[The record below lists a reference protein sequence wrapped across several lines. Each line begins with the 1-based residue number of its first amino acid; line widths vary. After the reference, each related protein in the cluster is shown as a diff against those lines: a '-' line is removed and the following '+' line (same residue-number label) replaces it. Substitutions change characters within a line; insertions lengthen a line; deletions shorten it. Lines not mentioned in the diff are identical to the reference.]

1 MVNGMEALVEA
12 HSLRD
17 QVYDILK
24 NMIILRE
31 IAPGEKVP
39 EEELCRKL
47 GVSRTPLR
55 ETLCRLEN
63 EGIVKI
69 VPRRGAFVVQQS
81 QQTVREILEIRE
93 ALEGLVARLATQ
105 NMDGPTA
112 ERIMKSL
119 AKADRIAASDPQLAK
134 YTHAD
139 IEFHALLLEACD
151 NQMLRNMMQVVNA
164 HLQLIRLRTV
174 VLPGR
179 ARKTV
184 QEHFKI
190 MEAVNRRDPD
200 QAEDL
205 MRRHIR
211 SVREVALKNIDAM
224 V

>member
-1 MVNGMEALVEA
+1 MEPLVDA

-31 IAPGEKVP
+31 IQPGKKVP

-47 GVSRTPLR
+47 GVSRTPIR

-69 VPRRGAFVVQQS
+69 IPRRGAFVVEQS
-81 QQTVREILEIRE
+81 KQTVREILEIRE

-105 NMDGPTA
+105 NMDGRTA
-112 ERIMKSL
+112 ERVRNSL
-119 AKADRIAASDPQLAK
+119 AHADRIAASDPKLAK

-139 IEFHALLLEACD
+139 IEFHDLLLKACN
-151 NQMLRNMMQVVNA
+151 NQMLQNMMQVVNA
-164 HLQLIRLRTV
+164 HLQIIRLRTV

-184 QEHFKI
+184 EEHFRI
-190 MEAVNRRDPD
+190 MEAIDRGDAD
-200 QAEDL
+200 QAEEL

-211 SVREVALKNIDAM
+211 SVRQVALENIDAM

>member
-1 MVNGMEALVEA
+1 MEALVDA
-12 HSLRD
+12 PSLRD

-31 IAPGEKVP
+31 IQPGQKVP

-47 GVSRTPLR
+47 GVSRTPIR

-63 EGIVKI
+63 EGIVRI
-69 VPRRGAFVVQQS
+69 VPRRGAFVVVQS
-81 QQTVREILEIRE
+81 KQTVREILEIRE

-105 NMDGPTA
+105 NMDAPTA

-119 AKADRIAASDPQLAK
+119 ARADRLAAAEPQPAK

-139 IEFHALLLEACD
+139 IEFHELLLKACD
-151 NQMLRNMMQVVNA
+151 NQMLHNMMQVVNA
-164 HLQLIRLRTV
+164 HLQIIRLRTV

-184 QEHFKI
+184 KEHFKI

-205 MRRHIR
+205 MRQHIR
-211 SVREVALKNIDAM
+211 SVRRVALDNIDAM

>member
-1 MVNGMEALVEA
+1 MEPRVDAP
-12 HSLRD
+12 SLRD

-31 IAPGEKVP
+31 IPPGEKIP
-39 EEELCRKL
+39 EEDLCRRL

-55 ETLCRLEN
+55 ETICRLEN
-63 EGIVKI
+63 EGIVKVI
-69 VPRRGAFVVQQS
+69 PRRGAFVVEQS
-81 QQTVREILEIRE
+81 KQTIREILEIRE

-105 NMDGPTA
+105 NMDAQTA

-119 AKADRIAASDPQLAK
+119 AKAERISASDPQLAK
-134 YTHAD
+134 YTRAD
-139 IEFHALLLEACD
+139 IEFHDLMLAASGS
-151 NQMLRNMMQVVNA
+151 QMLHHMMQMVNA

-184 QEHFKI
+184 VEHFEI
-190 MEAVNRRDPD
+190 MEAVNRGDPD
-200 QAEDL
+200 QAEER

-211 SVREVALKNIDAM
+211 SVRQVALENIDAM